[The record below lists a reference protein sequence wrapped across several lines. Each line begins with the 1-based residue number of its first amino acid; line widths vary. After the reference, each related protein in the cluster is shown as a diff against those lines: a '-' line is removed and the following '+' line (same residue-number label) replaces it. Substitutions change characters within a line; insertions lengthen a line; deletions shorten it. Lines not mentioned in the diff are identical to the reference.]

1 MVTSRMAIDDKSGSA
16 TSRRLGRR
24 HWRKLINRAPALVGL
39 AMLASVVCTAIGAP
53 LIAPHDPF
61 AQNLSGRLAPPAWAG
76 GAYGNPLGTDQLGRD
91 ELSRL
96 IFGARISLLVGITA
110 VFVAGGTGLMVGVAA
125 GFNGGLTDEVLMRFT
140 DLMLALPFTLLIIAV
155 IAVFGPSLVNV
166 IIILGLTG
174 WVPYA
179 RVVRAEVLAIRER
192 EFVAAAR
199 AVGASNLRVMFQHI
213 LPNTFASAVVI
224 GSVELANMILLES
237 SLSFLGLGVQPP
249 TPSWGNM
256 LGETRNYLMSD
267 WWLATFPGIAIAIT
281 AVSINLAGDWLR
293 DVLDPHLVT

>member
-1 MVTSRMAIDDKSGSA
+1 MVTSRMAIDDKSGNA
-16 TSRRLGRR
+16 TPRRLGRR
-24 HWRKLINRAPALVGL
+24 HWRKLVHRVPAFVGL
-39 AMLASVVCTAIGAP
+39 VMLASVVCTAIGAP

-61 AQNLSGRLAPPAWAG
+61 AQDLGRRLAPPAWAG

-110 VFVAGGTGLMVGVAA
+110 VFVAGATGVMVGVAA
-125 GFNGGLTDEVLMRFT
+125 GFNGGLIDEVLMRFT

-179 RVVRAEVLAIRER
+179 RVVRAEVLAVRER

-199 AVGASNLRVMFQHI
+199 AVGASTLRVMRQHI
-213 LPNTFASAVVI
+213 VPNTMASAIVI

-293 DVLDPHLVT
+293 DALDPHLVT

>member
-1 MVTSRMAIDDKSGSA
+1 MTMGDKSGNA
-16 TSRRLGRR
+16 TPRRLGRR
-24 HWRKLINRAPALVGL
+24 HWRKLVNRVPVLVGL
-39 AMLASVVCTAIGAP
+39 VMLASVVCTAIGAP

>member
-1 MVTSRMAIDDKSGSA
+1 MVTSRMTMGDKSGNA

-155 IAVFGPSLVNV
+155 IAVFGPSLMNV

-199 AVGASNLRVMFQHI
+199 AVGASNFRVMLQHI
-213 LPNTFASAVVI
+213 LPNTMASA
-224 GSVELANMILLES
+224 
-237 SLSFLGLGVQPP
+237 
-249 TPSWGNM
+249 
-256 LGETRNYLMSD
+256 
-267 WWLATFPGIAIAIT
+267 
-281 AVSINLAGDWLR
+281 
-293 DVLDPHLVT
+293 